1 MDGPCV
7 FDDDFGFVR
16 EHILEADAVAFA
28 SPMYYF
34 GLSSQLKAVIDRFYA
49 ISSRLHT
56 PKKAVGGVDSPK
68 KEKVSGK
75 SDGRE
80 RKSPCSAG
88 TGGVETA

>member
-1 MDGPCV
+1 MKQDLRAANSEN
-7 FDDDFGFVR
+7 FKKMRLIYAKKVR
-16 EHILEADAVAFA
+16 N
-28 SPMYYF
+28 
-34 GLSSQLKAVIDRFYA
+34 
-49 ISSRLHT
+49 T